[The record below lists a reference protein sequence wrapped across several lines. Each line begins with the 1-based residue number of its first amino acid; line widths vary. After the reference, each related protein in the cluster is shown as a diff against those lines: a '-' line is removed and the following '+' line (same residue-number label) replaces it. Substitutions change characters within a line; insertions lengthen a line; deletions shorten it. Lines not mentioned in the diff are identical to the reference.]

1 MYTYGNDIASFRVV
15 TGTLGENG
23 EVFLLSD
30 NFTSS
35 VSEYFRP
42 PKEVI
47 MMYTNIFDTHSHYA
61 DKLFN
66 KDRMELLASLP
77 ENGVTRIMLAGCKVD
92 DCTKSIQ
99 LAEQFPFVWCAVGI
113 HPNWV
118 NAEHETRDL
127 EKITAMTSHEK
138 VKAIGEIGLD
148 YYRKDDNRELQ
159 KRMFCEQLELA
170 KSLDLPVILH
180 IREAMAD
187 GLEIVKEYRP
197 KGVVHCWSGS
207 VEMAKEFVKIGA
219 VFRLWR
225 CGTYQNARKVVETL
239 QWIPSESNATGNRL
253 PLPCACSISR
263 ETL

>member
-1 MYTYGNDIASFRVV
+1 
-15 TGTLGENG
+15 
-23 EVFLLSD
+23 
-30 NFTSS
+30 
-35 VSEYFRP
+35 
-42 PKEVI
+42 
-47 MMYTNIFDTHSHYA
+47 MYTNIFDTHSHYA

-180 IREAMAD
+180 IRDAMAD
-187 GLEIVKEYRP
+187 GLEIVKHYQP
-197 KGVVHCWSGS
+197 KGVVHCWSGA
-207 VEMAKEFVKIGA
+207 VEMAKEFVKLGLYLGFGG
-219 VFRLWR
+219 VV
-225 CGTYQNARKVVETL
+225 TYENARRVIETL
-239 QWIPSESNATGNRL
+239 QWIPPEFMLLETDCPYLPPVPFRRQRCDSRMIPYTVEKIAEIRNTDPQEIIDICCENGKRL
-253 PLPCACSISR
+253 FQIP
-263 ETL
+263 